1 MVPRMSSERFQ
12 VRISKDYLVFC
23 CGHFISYDGDQCEK
37 LHGHN
42 YRAAVEL
49 TGPLD
54 ENSYLFDFVT
64 LKKYMRAL
72 TDELDHHVLIATE
85 NRHIRVEATD
95 ESVRA
100 VYRHKEW
107 VFPRED
113 VVLMPIEN
121 TTAELI
127 ARWLARR
134 LLTLLRDEHDFVPDS
149 LRIEVEETFGQA
161 GYCEIVP
168 TRG

>member
-1 MVPRMSSERFQ
+1 MSSERFH

-23 CGHFISYDGDQCEK
+23 CAHFISYDGDQCEK

-49 TGPLD
+49 TGPID

-64 LKKYMRAL
+64 LKNYMRQI
-72 TDELDHHVLIATE
+72 TDELDHHVLLATE
-85 NRHIRVEATD
+85 NRHIRVEASDT
-95 ESVRA
+95 SVRA
-100 VYRHKEW
+100 TYRHKEW

-113 VVLMPIEN
+113 VVLLAIAN

-134 LLTLLRDEHDFVPDS
+134 LLSILRESHGFVPDS
-149 LRIEVEETFGQA
+149 LRMEVEETFGQA
-161 GYCEIVP
+161 GFYEIAPVKA
-168 TRG
+168 